1 MAYDMV
7 EVASAYST
15 LSKLVKADLDV
26 EFEEGRI
33 KGTEYANVYNQLM
46 SNVLQLSMQAP
57 TLGKQVEVADKDIEL
72 KDKQIEKIDKDIQ
85 LVDSEITLKA
95 CQEELTCAQKDKTLS
110 DTIITQEQSSADLII
125 KEKEALIKDEQINL
139 TAAQTIIAEKDAL
152 IKDEQV
158 KLTKIQ
164 TLNGEKDL
172 LVKDEDIATAQEQQ
186 QLYSRQREGF
196 DDDIR
201 RKMLDIQMNTWGI
214 MFSSG
219 LLEEKPAMICDDA
232 VTDLYAF
239 MSDKAGVPYVPG
251 DCPEDTLRGNND
263 NETTTN

>member
-125 KEKEALIKDEQINL
+125 KDKE
-139 TAAQTIIAEKDAL
+139 AL